1 MATRIKQQLGTGPVE
16 GNNIPGDLEVGG
28 DLVVKGSI
36 SSEQSS
42 PTAVTGEW
50 PNGSPGVALCAALD
64 DLGLIDDQTTEAE
77 A

>member
-1 MATRIKQQLGTGPVE
+1 MATRVKQQLGTGPVE

-36 SSEQSS
+36 TSEQSDP
-42 PTAVTGEW
+42 PTIEGEW

-64 DLGLIDDQTTEAE
+64 EAGLIDDQTTEAE